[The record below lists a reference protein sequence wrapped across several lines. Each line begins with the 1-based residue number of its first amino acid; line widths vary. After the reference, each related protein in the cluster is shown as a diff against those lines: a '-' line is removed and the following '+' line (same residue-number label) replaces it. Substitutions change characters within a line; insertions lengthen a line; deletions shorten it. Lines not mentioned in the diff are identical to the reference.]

1 MTASAPSPT
10 LQAGHDGRPVTDLAR
25 ILNPAIKF
33 RAQNRLTDQGLAQ
46 SDFTTRM
53 QDRQSGGTA
62 CAAWRPVQFA
72 RRYYNSVAANDLA
85 RSAIVKWRC
94 ELCEGYGVNIR
105 VLRMASRM
113 LLLRC
118 RLVPRAAHG
127 AGTLCAS
134 RTGLLARL
142 RRGGRAGRERR
153 PIVHAL
159 RCVGSIQRRLG
170 CEAASGRG

>member
-1 MTASAPSPT
+1 MAASDPGPT
-10 LQAGHDGRPVTDLAR
+10 LQAGHDGGPVTDLAR

-94 ELCEGYGVNIR
+94 ELCEGYGVNIM
-105 VLRMASRM
+105 VLRMANRM
-113 LLLRC
+113 LLHRC
-118 RLVPRAAHG
+118 GLDPLPHFDQIPRFIRMQSK
-127 AGTLCAS
+127 T
-134 RTGLLARL
+134 
-142 RRGGRAGRERR
+142 
-153 PIVHAL
+153 
-159 RCVGSIQRRLG
+159 
-170 CEAASGRG
+170 